1 MFDLSVGVPELIL
14 RAVVVYVF
22 LFTLMRFMGK
32 KHVGDLAPFDLLVL
46 LILSETVSNALTA
59 GDDSLIGGLISAGTL
74 LALVQ
79 IINVI
84 SWRSKKVERI
94 LEGTPTV
101 LVRHGSRRK
110 EAMAREHVTVA
121 ELLEALRRNGCT
133 NITNVRTAILEND
146 GKISIIPKTTNETP
160 KAV

>member
-1 MFDLSVGVPELIL
+1 MFDLSVGVPELML
-14 RAVVVYVF
+14 RAVVVYLF
-22 LFTLMRFMGK
+22 LFTVMRFMGK

-74 LALVQ
+74 LVLVH
-79 IINVI
+79 IINVV

-101 LVRHGSRRK
+101 LVRHGSLRK

-121 ELLEALRRNGCT
+121 ELLEALRRNGYA

-146 GKISIIPKTTNETP
+146 GKISIVPQDSK
-160 KAV
+160 